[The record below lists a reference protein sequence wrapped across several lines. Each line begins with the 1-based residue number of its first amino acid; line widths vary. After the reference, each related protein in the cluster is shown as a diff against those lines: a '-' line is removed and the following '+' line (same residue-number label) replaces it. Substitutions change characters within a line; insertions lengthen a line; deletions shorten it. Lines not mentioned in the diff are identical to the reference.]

1 MTRTYVGD
9 RIRRLRDELGLQQ
22 NVLADQLGISASY
35 LNQLER
41 DQRPLTAPVLLK
53 LIDTLG
59 DRVVFLSEVDQ
70 VRLTGELQEV
80 ALDLD
85 GTLTKAEITHLVSSQ
100 PDLGAVLVSIHRRYR
115 DTADQ
120 LAALTDSVGARESLA
135 APTFMPYDMVRDFF
149 YDITTT
155 SARSTKP
162 PKRSPSQPGCVP
174 EPPTT
179 ASSPTSR
186 RDMASTSWSRTKSR
200 PLPTPQATI
209 DTTTPNTEP

>member
-1 MTRTYVGD
+1 MTRTYVGA

-53 LIDTLG
+53 LIDSFG
-59 DRVVFLSEVDQ
+59 DRVVFLSEIDQ
-70 VRLTGELQEV
+70 VRLAGELQEV

-85 GTLTKAEITHLVSSQ
+85 GTLTKSEITHLVSSQ

-120 LAALTDSVGARESLA
+120 LAALTDSVGARESLGV
-135 APTFMPYDMVRDFF
+135 PTLMPYDMVRDFF
-149 YDITTT
+149 YDNHNYFGALDEAAEALGQ
-155 SARSTKP
+155 SAA
-162 PKRSPSQPGCVP
+162 CVP
-174 EPPTT
+174 EPPMT
-179 ASSPTSR
+179 ASSPTSPRDHGVDR
-186 RDMASTSWSRTKSR
+186 RDHVQRAVHARYR
-200 PLPTPQATI
+200 G
-209 DTTTPNTEP
+209 